1 VANTTVQEFVES
13 RLLVTREVLEKLDNK
28 LIENTVEEVKAIY
41 GYEDK
46 GDNDLT
52 TLEKSYLADRIAA
65 TVLRYSLDRYKE
77 DAKVKIGSDS
87 VEHEYQDKLKYL
99 KEQISQ
105 LEEQAKLK
113 EGRLGLDSGSI
124 PPLVLKIPAGS
135 EAEEE

>member
-1 VANTTVQEFVES
+1 VGNSTVQDFVEG
-13 RLLVTREVLEKLDNK
+13 RLLVTKDVLGKSDNK
-28 LIENTVEEVKAIY
+28 LVENTIEEVKAIY

-46 GDNDLT
+46 ADNDLSV
-52 TLEKSYLADRIAA
+52 LEKSYLADRIAA

-77 DAKVKIGSDS
+77 DAKVKVGSDS

-105 LEEQAKLK
+105 LDQQAEMK
-113 EGRLGLDSGSI
+113 EGRLGLNSGSI

-135 EAEEE
+135 EEEE